1 MEKKMDYTKVPGS
14 ATAYRRQKQ
23 IEEFLFDN
31 LLQRPYPSV
40 SISDLCHQ
48 LGISRKS
55 FYNYFP
61 DKDSCFRAI
70 ISRKIHNCI
79 LRLTADLPENAT
91 DEEVIAGYLSYWK
104 EEKGLFDIITRNN
117 LLYLLMDQCISF
129 LRDEDQSILPF
140 LDTPQLQADSYVL
153 SAFVS
158 VQITLILQWY
168 FLNFSTPLEEM
179 VRTYQ
184 RTIYQPLIIRDN
196 VPSQKEN

>member
-23 IEEFLFDN
+23 IEECLFDN
-31 LLQRPYPSV
+31 LLLRPYPSV

-70 ISRKIHNCI
+70 ISRKIHTCI
-79 LRLTADLPENAT
+79 LRLTTDLPEKAT
-91 DEEVIAGYLSYWK
+91 DEEVIAFYLSYWK

-168 FLNFSTPLEEM
+168 FQNFSTSLEEM

>member
-23 IEEFLFDN
+23 IEECLFEN

-70 ISRKIHNCI
+70 ISRRLRNCI
-79 LRLTADLPENAT
+79 LKLTTDLPENVSL
-91 DEEVIAGYLSYWK
+91 EEAIAFYLSFWK
-104 EEKGLFDIITRNN
+104 DEKNLLDVVVRNN
-117 LLYLLMDQCISF
+117 LIFLLSDQCFHF
-129 LRDEDQSILPF
+129 LSEEDETVLPF
-140 LDTPQLQADSYVL
+140 LNTPKLKAD
-153 SAFVS
+153 AFVLLGFIN
-158 VQITLILQWY
+158 VQITMILQWY
-168 FLNFSTPLEEM
+168 MQNFTTPLEEM
-179 VRTYQ
+179 VKTYQ
-184 RTIYQPLIIRDN
+184 RLLYQPLIQRE
-196 VPSQKEN
+196 SKGE

>member
-1 MEKKMDYTKVPGS
+1 MDYTKVPGS

-23 IEEFLFDN
+23 IEECLFEN
-31 LLQRPYPSV
+31 LLLRPYPSV

-61 DKDSCFRAI
+61 DKDTCFRAI

-91 DEEVIAGYLSYWK
+91 DEEVIAFYLSYWK

>member
-1 MEKKMDYTKVPGS
+1 MDYTKVPGS

-23 IEEFLFDN
+23 IEECLFDN

-70 ISRKIHNCI
+70 ISRKLHNCI
-79 LRLTADLPENAT
+79 LQLSSDLPENVT
-91 DEEVIAGYLSYWK
+91 EETVIAYYLSYWK
-104 EEKGLFDIITRNN
+104 EEKGLFEIIVRNN
-117 LLYLLMDQCISF
+117 LLTLLMDQCIYF
-129 LRDEDQSILPF
+129 LREEDQSILPF
-140 LDTPQLQADSYVL
+140 LNTPQLKADEFVL
-153 SAFVS
+153 TSFVS
-158 VQITLILQWY
+158 VQITLLMQWY
-168 FLNFSTPLEEM
+168 LQNFSTPLEDM

-184 RTIYQPLIIRDN
+184 RLIYQPLICR
-196 VPSQKEN
+196 E

>member
-1 MEKKMDYTKVPGS
+1 MENTKVPGS
-14 ATAYRRQKQ
+14 STAYRRQKQ
-23 IEEFLFDN
+23 IEECLYVN

-70 ISRKIHNCI
+70 INRKIHSCI
-79 LRLTADLPENAT
+79 LQMSAEFSENT
-91 DEEVIAGYLSYWK
+91 NREDIISFYLSYWK
-104 EEKGLFDIITRNN
+104 EEKNLFDIIVRNN
-117 LLYLLMDQCISF
+117 LLYLLIDQCICF
-129 LRDEDQSILPF
+129 LQEEEQSILHI
-140 LDTPQLQADSYVL
+140 LNTPSLMADSYVM
-153 SAFVS
+153 SGFVT

-168 FLNFSTPLEEM
+168 QQNFSTPLEEM

-184 RTIYQPLIIRDN
+184 RLVYQPLICRDN
-196 VPSQKEN
+196 

>member
-1 MEKKMDYTKVPGS
+1 MDYTRVPGS

-23 IEEFLFDN
+23 IEECLFEN

-70 ISRKIHNCI
+70 ISRKLHNCI
-79 LRLTADLPENAT
+79 LHLSSDLPENAT
-91 DEEVIAGYLSYWK
+91 EEEIIAFFLSFWK
-104 EEKGLFDIITRNN
+104 EEKGLFDIIVRNN
-117 LLYLLMDQCISF
+117 LVTLLMDQCISF
-129 LRDEDQSILPF
+129 LREEQSILTF
-140 LDTPQLQADSYVL
+140 LNTPQLKADSYVL
-153 SAFVS
+153 TGFVS
-158 VQITLILQWY
+158 IHITLILQWY
-168 FLNFSTPLEEM
+168 LQNFDTPLEEM

-184 RTIYQPLIIRDN
+184 RLIYQPLLSRG
-196 VPSQKEN
+196 